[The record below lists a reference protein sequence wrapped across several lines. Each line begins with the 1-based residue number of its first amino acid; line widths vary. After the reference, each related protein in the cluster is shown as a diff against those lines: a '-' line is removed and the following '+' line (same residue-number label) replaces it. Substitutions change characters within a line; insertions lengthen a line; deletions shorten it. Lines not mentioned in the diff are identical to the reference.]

1 MIIDVHTHIFPNKI
15 CADREKYFDAEPA
28 FERLYRAPQSK
39 MANARELVAAMDAG
53 GVDRSV
59 VFGFPWR
66 KTDIIKE
73 HNDYILES
81 VTQFPDRLIGFG
93 CLNPFDPDASR
104 EAIRCLDGGLR
115 GIGELAFYDFGM
127 TSGADESLAPIM
139 AICRERNVPV
149 LIHTNEPIG
158 HMYPGK
164 TPNTLAQI
172 YKLIQKFSQNTII
185 LAHWGGGIFFFNLL
199 KKEVKAN
206 LQNIYVD
213 TAASPFLYDPEIYKV
228 AVQVIGAE
236 KILFGSDYPLINP
249 SRYFSEMQTAGLTK
263 YEIEAICGHN
273 ALKLLKN

>member
-1 MIIDVHTHIFPNKI
+1 MIIDVHTHIFPQKI
-15 CADREKYFDAEPA
+15 CADREKYFEAEPA
-28 FERLYRAPQSK
+28 FEHLYRPPQSK
-39 MANARELVAAMDAG
+39 MANARELVAAMDAN

-66 KTDIIKE
+66 KTDIAKH
-73 HNDYILES
+73 HNDYVLES

-93 CLNPFDPDASR
+93 CLNPFDPHASR
-104 EAIRCLDGGLR
+104 EAIRCLDGGLK
-115 GIGELAFYDFGM
+115 GIGELAFYDFGIAD
-127 TSGADESLAPIM
+127 GADESLAPIM

-172 YKLIQKFSQNTII
+172 YRLIQKFSQNTII

-199 KKEVKAN
+199 KREVKAN
-206 LQNIYVD
+206 LQNVYVD

-228 AVQVIGAE
+228 AVQVIGAD

-263 YEIEAICGHN
+263 DEIEAICDHN

>member
-1 MIIDVHTHIFPNKI
+1 MIIDVHTHIFPPKI
-15 CADREKYFDAEPA
+15 CADREKYFEAEPA
-28 FERLYRAPQSK
+28 FERLYRPPQSK
-39 MANARELVAAMDAG
+39 MANARELVAAMDAN

-66 KTDIIKE
+66 KTDIVKE
-73 HNDYILES
+73 HNDYVLES

-93 CLNPFDPDASR
+93 CLNPFDPHASR
-104 EAIRCLDGGLR
+104 EAIRCLDGSLK

-127 TSGADESLAPIM
+127 TAGADESLAPIM
-139 AICRERNVPV
+139 EICRERNVPV

-172 YKLIQKFSQNTII
+172 YGLIQKFPQNTII

-199 KKEVKAN
+199 KREVKAS
-206 LQNIYVD
+206 LQNVYVD

-228 AVQVIGAE
+228 AVQVIGAD

-249 SRYFSEMQTAGLTK
+249 SRYFSEMQAAGLNK
-263 YEIEAICGHN
+263 AEIEAICGHN
-273 ALKLLKN
+273 ALKLMAS